1 MIPDIKRILY
11 ATDLSENSRYA
22 FGYAIALAQR
32 FGASIT
38 LFHVIENLSP
48 SSTALII
55 NHIGE
60 QGLAEIQN
68 RRTTEFL
75 EATKSRMAHFCEEV
89 ADDSP
94 ECKLLVDKMEAGAG
108 HPAEEILQMAET
120 GQFDMV
126 VMGTRGAG
134 GLAEALMGSTA
145 RRVIR
150 RSKIPVLTVRLPETD
165 G

>member
-22 FGYAIALAQR
+22 FGYAVALAER

-38 LFHVIENLSP
+38 LLHVIEDFSP

-55 NHIGE
+55 NHLGQ
-60 QGLAEIQN
+60 QGLADIQK
-68 RRTTEFL
+68 RRTTEFV
-75 EATKSRMAHFCEEV
+75 EATKSRMAQFCEEV
-89 ADDSP
+89 ANDSP
-94 ECKLLVDKMEAGAG
+94 ECKLLVDEMETGTG
-108 HPAEEILQMAET
+108 HPAEEILQMAKT
-120 GQFDMV
+120 GRFDMV

-165 G
+165 